1 MAVSLSRRRFATG
14 LAGTSVLGMAPG
26 ARVLAQSASFPDKP
40 IRFVV
45 PFSPGGAADV
55 LARAVGQW
63 VGTRLGQ
70 PVVVENRPGA
80 GGSIAGELVAKSPP
94 DGYTLFVGSTGPLA
108 INATLYSKLP
118 YNPVTDFA
126 PVSLAVLVQNIVVVR
141 PGFPAANVKELLEL
155 ARRQPG
161 KLTYASSGNGTS
173 LHLAGELLKSMTGV
187 DITHVPYKGGAPAIT
202 DLMGGQVDMMFAVAP
217 DAMPHIRAGKITP
230 LAVAGASRSPSLPDL
245 PTVAENGLPGYAFD
259 VWYGVFASSKTPRA
273 TLQKI
278 NTDANTALRDAETA
292 KRFAGAGIDLIG
304 GGLDES
310 NQYLR
315 AEMTKWAKV
324 IREAGIT
331 AD

>member
-1 MAVSLSRRRFATG
+1 MTVSLSRRRFATG
-14 LAGTSVLGMAPG
+14 LAGTTALGMAPG
-26 ARVLAQSASFPDKP
+26 ARVLAQSAPFPDKP

-141 PGFPAANVKELLEL
+141 PGFPAANVRELLEL

-245 PTVAENGLPGYAFD
+245 PTVAEAAVPGFEASA
-259 VWYGVFASSKTPRA
+259 WYGFVAPAKTPDGIVAVLNQAINQALA
-273 TLQKI
+273 TPEV
-278 NTDANTALRDAETA
+278 RDRLSPLGFEIVGSDP
-292 KRFAGAGIDLIG
+292 KQFAGRIDSEVRKWGAVIKSIGI
-304 GGLDES
+304 
-310 NQYLR
+310 
-315 AEMTKWAKV
+315 K
-324 IREAGIT
+324 